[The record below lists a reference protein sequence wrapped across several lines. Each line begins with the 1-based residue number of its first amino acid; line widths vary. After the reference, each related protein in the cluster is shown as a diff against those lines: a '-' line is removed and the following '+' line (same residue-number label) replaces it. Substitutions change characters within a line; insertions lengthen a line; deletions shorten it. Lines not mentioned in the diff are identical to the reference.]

1 MPLTVPPPRP
11 QRESVVP
18 MINVV
23 FLLLVF
29 FLISAQLTPPEPFDI
44 ATPEAGSDRPVE
56 GQDILYVG
64 PDGTLAYRDARG
76 DAALA
81 LLAGEARDGALLVR
95 ADKAAPGA
103 EIARL
108 LARLAAT
115 GVVSV
120 ELIATGR

>member
-1 MPLTVPPPRP
+1 MRLSVPPPGP

-44 ATPEAGSDRPVE
+44 AAPAAGSDRPAE

-64 PDGTLAYRDARG
+64 ADGVLAYRQVRG
-76 DAALA
+76 DAALD
-81 LLAGEARDGALLVR
+81 LLAAEPREGGLLVR

-108 LARLAAT
+108 VARLAAV
-115 GVVSV
+115 GVAPV
-120 ELIATGR
+120 EIVATGR